1 VTGPTPASSDPTSAS
16 SDPAPASSDQ
26 TPASDQVQ
34 SADPWFE
41 PVSRRPVPVV
51 VVAVVVVAV
60 IAVRLGWR
68 ADLPAFLFLGVI
80 GTMLSFIDVAL
91 KRLPDPLT
99 LPGAAGVAV
108 LLALA
113 CLDVGFGHFLGALY
127 GMGALFVFYA
137 VQWFVAPSQIGLGDV
152 KLALSLGLVLGWLG
166 LQAFILGVFAIQVLG
181 GVWAIGLIIVRRG
194 GLKSSFPFGPFM
206 LAGTLV
212 ALLVHA

>member
-1 VTGPTPASSDPTSAS
+1 MNTGKPGPRQSRPVTGQAQPEVPETE
-16 SDPAPASSDQ
+16 
-26 TPASDQVQ
+26 
-34 SADPWFE
+34 ADPWFE
-41 PVSRRPVPVV
+41 PVSRRPLPVAAV
-51 VVAVVVVAV
+51 AVAVVVV
-60 IAVRLGWR
+60 IAVTLGWR
-68 ADLPAFLFLGVI
+68 SDLPAFLFLGVI

-127 GMGALFVFYA
+127 GMAALFAFYA
-137 VQWFVAPSQIGLGDV
+137 AQWFIAPGQIGLGDV

-166 LQAFILGVFAIQVLG
+166 LQSFVLGVFAIHVLG
-181 GVWAIGLIIVRRG
+181 GIWALGVIIVRRG
-194 GLKSSFPFGPFM
+194 GLKSSIPFGPFM

-212 ALLVHA
+212 ALLVSA